1 MTKEIAM
8 NRMPRL
14 LATSSPRTAG
24 ARRSLLAST
33 LALAAALMAASSVAS
48 ARAAEAKVAKLRITG
63 VTVTSMAV
71 DPTITVTG
79 SVKLPSNTAR
89 ERKRAEVYLTLTS
102 GVGKTAETE
111 TFSAKLN
118 SRDRFTATHTTKLSG
133 ALGLDALVKIAGR
146 PSGKKIV
153 KSISVAASTGSQALG
168 DTTPVGPPG
177 SPGSP
182 NSPSGGGTAL
192 NGTFELQTGAQ
203 AVSGALSGT
212 YFRMIG
218 VENGN
223 SPLLNQNYTP
233 LSPGGDGG
241 LETFAYQEPPSPA
254 FEKVSQ
260 TGEPTGNAL
269 ASRIVQPQE
278 FFGVAFSIVTA
289 PTDPQEGLSDPL
301 PQIVDTDGELSG
313 QITDW
318 NAQWNG
324 QSFNQGSPKPDG
336 QYPTG
341 GLPASRWGEGGTIP
355 LQGTYTAAT
364 GHYTLEWQSL
374 IEGGPFG
381 GFTGYWHL
389 EGTFVPQT

>member
-1 MTKEIAM
+1 
-8 NRMPRL
+8 
-14 LATSSPRTAG
+14 
-24 ARRSLLAST
+24 
-33 LALAAALMAASSVAS
+33 MAASSVAP
-48 ARAAEAKVAKLRITG
+48 AHAAQAKVAKLTITG
-63 VTVTSMAV
+63 VTVKSTTGDA
-71 DPTITVTG
+71 TITITGGVT
-79 SVKLPSNTAR
+79 LPRNTAR
-89 ERKRAEVYLTLTS
+89 ERRRAEVYLTLTS
-102 GVGKTAETE
+102 AAGKTAETE
-111 TFSAKLN
+111 AFIAKLN
-118 SRDRFTATHTTKLSG
+118 SRDRFTATHTTKLS
-133 ALGLDALVKIAGR
+133 AGKR
-146 PSGKKIV
+146 SGEKIV
-153 KSISVAASTGSQALG
+153 KTISVAPSTNSGAAGTGTPGS
-168 DTTPVGPPG
+168 TTPGGSPG

-182 NSPSGGGTAL
+182 SSPSAGGTVL
-192 NGTFELQTGAQ
+192 NGTFELQAGAQ
-203 AVSGALSGT
+203 AVSGVLSGT

-254 FEKVSQ
+254 FEKISQ

-289 PTDPQEGLSDPL
+289 PTDPQEGLPDPL
-301 PQIVDTDGELSG
+301 PQIVDTDGVLLG

-318 NAQWNG
+318 SAQWNG

-336 QYPTG
+336 EYPTG
-341 GLPASRWGEGGTIP
+341 GLPVSLWGEGGTIP

-374 IEGGPFG
+374 IEGGPFN

-389 EGTFVPQT
+389 EGTFVPHT